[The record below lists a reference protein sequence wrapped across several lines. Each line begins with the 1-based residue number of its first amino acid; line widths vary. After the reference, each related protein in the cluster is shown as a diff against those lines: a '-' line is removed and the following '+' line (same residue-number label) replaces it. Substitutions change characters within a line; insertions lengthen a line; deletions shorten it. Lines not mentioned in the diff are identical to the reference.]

1 MAHFPNLLYRS
12 ASAVLR
18 PGAGPNEPPA
28 VLELHDPV
36 SNPDLR
42 WRPAAGA
49 ASLPLAYDL
58 TVPLGRQLHVRNL
71 NLVGA
76 LGVFFPS
83 EYDGKTG
90 IYMLDPY
97 EPGKIP
103 VVFVHG
109 LMSSPEAWTNAMND
123 LRGNPELRKRYQ
135 FWMFFYSTGNPLLAS
150 GARFR
155 KALNEMRSEL
165 DPGRQD
171 PAFDRMVL
179 VGHSMGG
186 LLSQLAIS
194 KSGQTLWN
202 TASKVSPDQIE
213 MDRQIKDLLM
223 EAMFFEPVPTV
234 RRVVFIS
241 TPHRGSPLG
250 DDLVGQVT
258 SRLIRVP
265 ADILQI
271 RETLAQANGQ
281 AKVSEEF
288 RGTRYATGVAQL
300 GVGNPVLQAINR
312 LPMSADVP
320 YHSIVG
326 YNGKEP
332 LPAGGDGV
340 VAYKSAHIEGALS
353 ELVVSSDHSAQ
364 ETDNAIREMRRILTI
379 HYNEYALERRA
390 LSLGEKPAPRI
401 TRPSG
406 PTPVRYALTTPPS
419 EDARSR
425 VARSEGV
432 QRASLTR

>member
-1 MAHFPNLLYRS
+1 M
-12 ASAVLR
+12 
-18 PGAGPNEPPA
+18 
-28 VLELHDPV
+28 
-36 SNPDLR
+36 
-42 WRPAAGA
+42 
-49 ASLPLAYDL
+49 
-58 TVPLGRQLHVRNL
+58 
-71 NLVGA
+71 GA

-155 KALNEMRSEL
+155 KALNEMRTSWTRGGKTQRSTAWSWSGTAWGACSRNW
-165 DPGRQD
+165 PSARAARRSGTR
-171 PAFDRMVL
+171 PPRSARPDRN
-179 VGHSMGG
+179 G
-186 LLSQLAIS
+186 
-194 KSGQTLWN
+194 
-202 TASKVSPDQIE
+202 SPDQRLAHGGHVLRACTH
-213 MDRQIKDLLM
+213 RQTRGLHLH
-223 EAMFFEPVPTV
+223 AA
-234 RRVVFIS
+234 
-241 TPHRGSPLG
+241 RGSPLG
-250 DDLVGQVT
+250 DELVGRVT

-281 AKVSEEF
+281 AKVSEAF

-300 GVGNPVLQAINR
+300 GVGNPVLQAINQ

-332 LPAGGDGV
+332 LPKGGDGV
-340 VAYKSAHIEGALS
+340 VPYKSAHIEERS
-353 ELVVSSDHSAQ
+353 PSWSS
-364 ETDNAIREMRRILTI
+364 
-379 HYNEYALERRA
+379 RA
-390 LSLGEKPAPRI
+390 T
-401 TRPSG
+401 TRPRK
-406 PTPVRYALTTPPS
+406 PT
-419 EDARSR
+419 
-425 VARSEGV
+425 
-432 QRASLTR
+432 TRFVK